1 MLRHFFL
8 LESGQVLEWAAQG
21 SGGVTAPGSNQETCR
36 CCTEGDG
43 LVGSIGD
50 IWMVGLDA
58 LGCLFQPW

>member
-1 MLRHFFL
+1 M
-8 LESGQVLEWAAQG
+8 LEWAAQG